1 MKNVKRG
8 EIYYADLSPVIG
20 SEQDGTRPVLILQND
35 VGNRF
40 SPTTIVAPIP
50 TTIVAPITSV
60 QKKQAQPTHIVI
72 DCEFLESK
80 STILLE
86 QIRTIDKTRLSDY
99 LGQLS
104 HEDIL
109 QINKAMAVSLGMR
122 GEWRE

>member
-1 MKNVKRG
+1 MKTVKRG

-40 SPTTIVAPIP
+40 SPTTIVAPI
-50 TTIVAPITSV
+50 TSV
-60 QKKQAQPTHIVI
+60 QKKQAQPPHIVI

-104 HEDIL
+104 HEDI
-109 QINKAMAVSLGMR
+109 QQTNKAMAVSLGMR
-122 GEWRE
+122 GEWHE

>member
-40 SPTTIVAPIP
+40 SPTTIVAPI
-50 TTIVAPITSV
+50 TSV

-72 DCEFLESK
+72 DCKFLESK

-104 HEDIL
+104 HEDIQ

>member
-40 SPTTIVAPIP
+40 SPTTIVAPI
-50 TTIVAPITSV
+50 TSV

-80 STILLE
+80 F
-86 QIRTIDKTRLSDY
+86 
-99 LGQLS
+99 GQLS

-122 GEWRE
+122 GEWHE

>member
-8 EIYYADLSPVIG
+8 EIYYADLSPLLAANRTDTSG
-20 SEQDGTRPVLILQND
+20 PDPAKRCREPVQ
-35 VGNRF
+35 
-40 SPTTIVAPIP
+40 S

-104 HEDIL
+104 MKIFCKS
-109 QINKAMAVSLGMR
+109 IR
-122 GEWRE
+122 PWRSALA

>member
-35 VGNRF
+35 IGNRF
-40 SPTTIVAPIP
+40 SPTTIIAPM
-50 TTIVAPITSV
+50 TSV
-60 QKKQAQPTHIVI
+60 PKKQALPTHIVI
-72 DCEFLESK
+72 DYDFLESK

-104 HEDIL
+104 CEDIL
-109 QINKAMAVSLGMR
+109 RINDAMAISLGMG
-122 GEWRE
+122 GEWHE

>member
-20 SEQDGTRPVLILQND
+20 SEQDGTRPVLILQN
-35 VGNRF
+35 RF
-40 SPTTIVAPIP
+40 SP

>member
-1 MKNVKRG
+1 MPW
-8 EIYYADLSPVIG
+8 EIKKSDSQQRNEG
-20 SEQDGTRPVLILQND
+20 GQ
-35 VGNRF
+35 
-40 SPTTIVAPIP
+40 
-50 TTIVAPITSV
+50 

-122 GEWRE
+122 GEWHE